1 MATKTKKVSLID
13 DNAMGIYRIASYN
26 EHKFNAVY
34 YGLQETWGKTIQA
47 QSQANW
53 NKAQWDEFKSRF
65 IATFGTVKNPKYCV
79 QQMVDYSIK
88 HFNKGL
94 EELLEVNKR
103 TWLQRK
109 RLLAK

>member
-1 MATKTKKVSLID
+1 MATRTKKVSLID
-13 DNAMGIYRIASYN
+13 DNAMGIYKIADYN
-26 EHKFNAVY
+26 ERKFKAVY

-47 QSQANW
+47 QSQTNW
-53 NKAQWDEFKSRF
+53 NKTQWDTFKARF
-65 IATFGTVKNPKYCV
+65 LATFGSVENPKYSV
-79 QQMVDYSIK
+79 QQMVDYSIQ

-103 TWLQRK
+103 TWLQRE

>member
-1 MATKTKKVSLID
+1 MTT
-13 DNAMGIYRIASYN
+13 
-26 EHKFNAVY
+26 
-34 YGLQETWGKTIQA
+34 
-47 QSQANW
+47 
-53 NKAQWDEFKSRF
+53 QWDTFKTRF
-65 IATFGTVKNPKYCV
+65 IATFGSVENPKYSV

-103 TWLQRK
+103 TWLQRE